1 MPVRTILYTIIV
13 VFMCVSILT
22 VTHTY
27 TFITTPS
34 SPPRSLL
41 VEISPGTSAW
51 EISRQL
57 EAKGIITDASMF
69 MIIATL
75 TGKVTHLQAGTYVF
89 EGRHYPMDI
98 MHILFKGRTL
108 KYRVTIP
115 EGCTIFDVASIV
127 AETGLLT
134 REEFFLSAQD
144 PETTAFFGIDVPS
157 MEGFLYPDTYY
168 LAPHMTPKEIMGKMV
183 DRFHEVFTNDMLRRA
198 HELDMSVAQVVTL
211 ASIIAYEA
219 VMSSEK
225 PIISSVFHNRLKRK
239 MRLQSDPTAVYGID
253 GFRRKILSRDL
264 KRDTPYNTYL
274 YGGLPPG
281 PICNPG
287 VKSIRAAL
295 WPSDTKYL
303 FFVSKG
309 NGSHY
314 LSRSLSEHTNA
325 IRSMASANK

>member
-1 MPVRTILYTIIV
+1 
-13 VFMCVSILT
+13 
-22 VTHTY
+22 
-27 TFITTPS
+27 
-34 SPPRSLL
+34 
-41 VEISPGTSAW
+41 
-51 EISRQL
+51 
-57 EAKGIITDASMF
+57 
-69 MIIATL
+69 
-75 TGKVTHLQAGTYVF
+75 
-89 EGRHYPMDI
+89 
-98 MHILFKGRTL
+98 
-108 KYRVTIP
+108 
-115 EGCTIFDVASIV
+115 
-127 AETGLLT
+127 
-134 REEFFLSAQD
+134 
-144 PETTAFFGIDVPS
+144 
-157 MEGFLYPDTYY
+157 
-168 LAPHMTPKEIMGKMV
+168 
-183 DRFHEVFTNDMLRRA
+183 
-198 HELDMSVAQVVTL
+198 MSVAQVVTL
-211 ASIIAYEA
+211 ASIIEKEA

-309 NGSHY
+309 NGSLY
-314 LSRSLSEHTNA
+314 FSRSLSEHTNA